1 MECVVVYSLLQLF
14 TVISRMSFLLSS
26 PPHPLSSPSPPPLPP
41 SHSPSSPSL
50 PLFLL
55 LPLLSPPSSPSSYL
69 FFLSLPPPTPTLDDC
84 QGQGLFWS
92 LPSCCQEC
100 GLPKFWGTCELTL
113 DQKIEI
119 CIPLVYLQY
128 ISSVPPVY
136 LQYTSSVP
144 PVHTICI
151 PPVYHLYILLC
162 TCISPIYLQYTTCTP
177 PVYLQYISSIPPG
190 CLFSLKIV
198 VPYSGHSSIAHEV
211 LILAEMY
218 PAQRVILLCLPFS
231 REMW

>member
-1 MECVVVYSLLQLF
+1 MCCRLLF
-14 TVISRMSFLLSS
+14 VTVISRMSFLLSS
-26 PPHPLSSPSPPPLPP
+26 PLSSPSPPPLLSPP
-41 SHSPSSPSL
+41 SSLSS
-50 PLFLL
+50 L
-55 LPLLSPPSSPSSYL
+55 LPPFLSPPSSPSSYL
-69 FFLSLPPPTPTLDDC
+69 FFLSFPPPTPTSDDC

-128 ISSVPPVY
+128 
-136 LQYTSSVP
+136 TSS
-144 PVHTICI
+144 I
-151 PPVYHLYILLC
+151 
-162 TCISPIYLQYTTCTP
+162 P
-177 PVYLQYISSIPPG
+177 PVYLQYISSIPPVYLQYISSISPVYLQYISSILPG

-218 PAQRVILLCLPFS
+218 PG
-231 REMW
+231 